1 MTSSFSTQ
9 FCAWWREPQASR
21 ARARTGQTG
30 RALADLQLQRR
41 RRLAPP
47 AFRSWADVSDRAL
60 YAVRQG
66 ADGAR
71 HLHRYCTKLAPS
83 GRTSGVDAIR
93 SSPQTLSTRRSPSV
107 AAAPPTLMS
116 KFPMISIAEANE
128 KLKEMLRTASLTPEQ
143 MANELYPQDAE

>member
-1 MTSSFSTQ
+1 MHVPERVRPGGLLQIFS
-9 FCAWWREPQASR
+9 CRGAAGWRRYS
-21 ARARTGQTG
+21 G
-30 RALADLQLQRR
+30 ALGA
-41 RRLAPP
+41 APP
-47 AFRSWADVSDRAL
+47 AFRSWDVSDRAL

-128 KLKEMLRTASLTPEQ
+128 TSLRELLDNYLSLIFNIIDYFNAFN
-143 MANELYPQDAE
+143 MNYYYFCI